1 MKVLDFKKL
10 SEVIDVDFKK
20 QVADF
25 GMKALFTGLKVTE
38 KAMLALIEFKGLD
51 PNATP
56 GSELTKSLNVLFG
69 NPPEVPEKYRGRRA
83 FKNQF
88 YTSPGVGHIK
98 RADGKPTAVP
108 RHGVAFTVSV
118 PGPAEIAVEEKTI
131 VKAMEDMAEKH
142 VETTNLYPNFHEL
155 RDARKAKL
163 IAAAEADAGYPADY
177 VPEKLEYIPLPVK
190 LTPIIDLKPTE
201 DKAKAISDWFKN
213 NKQLP
218 AVELDELR
226 QLLGV
231 EVITAEPPVAAPL
244 PTPYDDY
251 SEANYKP
258 AFSSAVSSDTAD
270 NNAALKNAL
279 QTLLKYADELKNF
292 KK

>member
-1 MKVLDFKKL
+1 MKVLDFKKFTEL
-10 SEVIDVDFKK
+10 FSDDVKD

-38 KAMLALIEFKGLD
+38 KAMLALIELKGLD

-56 GSELTKSLNVLFG
+56 GSDLSNNLNVLFG
-69 NPPEVPEKYRGRRA
+69 NPPEIPEKYRRV
-83 FKNQF
+83 FKNRF
-88 YTSPGVGHIK
+88 YTSPGVGQIK
-98 RADGKPTAVP
+98 RAEGKPTSVP

-118 PGPAEIAVEEKTI
+118 PGPAEIAVDEKTI

-142 VETTNLYPNFHEL
+142 VETTSLYPRFHET
-155 RDARKAKL
+155 RNERKAKL
-163 IAAAEADAGYPADY
+163 VAAAEADAGYPADY
-177 VPEKLEYIPLPVK
+177 VPEKLEYIPPVK

-201 DKAKAISDWFKN
+201 DKAKAIADWFKN

-226 QLLGV
+226 QLLGIEVV
-231 EVITAEPPVAAPL
+231 EATPPVAAPEPL

-251 SEANYKP
+251 AETKYQP
-258 AFSSAVSSDTAD
+258 AFSSAVQSSDED
-270 NNAALKNAL
+270 SLKEALK
-279 QTLLKYADELKNF
+279 TLVKYADMLKTN